1 MGKGEAAGRCGPP
14 CWPSSV
20 ISRTRAAAGDPTH
33 RPGPPVTAPPNSL
46 VTDDLAPVV
55 VAASGV
61 AINAMLL
68 ALTVALLVVAVL
80 LVVRLRADRRR
91 ELASRRDRA
100 VLAAAYAELATA
112 KSAAEARSAQLE
124 ATLSG
129 MSDGVMMLDAE
140 SRLVQWNDRFA
151 ELTGVPRA
159 MLRVGV
165 AMEDMIRAQA
175 RAGEFGPVD
184 VEAEVARRINTVR
197 TFNQS
202 AVVER
207 TRPNGQVVEL
217 RRNPGPSGGSVTLYT
232 DITARRRAEEAQRIA
247 DRATAEL
254 VEQKAQFVAIVSH
267 EVAIPL
273 EAVLESLRQMAA
285 QMVPA
290 GGGDPSHLALR
301 QARAAADTLAAL
313 MRDILDMT
321 RMDAGW
327 LTLRE
332 ADFALRPLLA
342 EAAAD
347 FTHRAAAR
355 GIVLEVEAAPD
366 LIDRLH
372 GDAGRVR
379 QVLANFLANAVAF
392 ADPGV
397 VSLRATRL
405 DLGEP
410 MLRLSVTDPGPRI
423 PAEQA
428 ARLFQPFARPFGP
441 PPLQGEALMP
451 GAGLG
456 LAICA
461 RLARMMR
468 GQVGLAPVASGGN
481 EFWITLPLAAA
492 HAEAA
497 DAPAVDAEPPRPDP
511 RRAGSSWPESNWPES
526 SWPESSWPE
535 SSPRGSS
542 RIESGRLDP
551 ARPEQAGE
559 KPAAGAPPALRR
571 ARRVFVLLVEDMVV
585 NQVVTATQL
594 RRDGHRVEVA
604 ARGSEAV
611 RLAAS
616 RPYDIVFM
624 DLMMPGMSGYE
635 AARQIRQL
643 PPPAGLVPIYALTA
657 TTSAGDRA
665 RCLAAGM
672 QGMLSKPV
680 RLADLAEVLA
690 RGATTSPAP
699 PEAAPPEPPSPEAT
713 GSAPPP
719 PQPPQAQ
726 PADLLLDA
734 GRLAELQQ
742 GLPRGVF
749 VSLAEQ
755 CVADMREQMMDLHEA
770 LETGAP
776 SAIDATAH
784 ALAGMAGNY
793 GMQALE
799 RRMRRLMAAA
809 RTVDVAAARAAA
821 VGMDREL
828 DRTDAALSLLLR
840 VRSA

>member
-202 AVVER
+202 PVVER

-232 DITARRRAEEAQRIA
+232 DSTARRRAEEAQRIA

-604 ARGSEAV
+604 ARGSEAGRQPALRHRV
-611 RLAAS
+611 HGPDDAGHERLRGGTADPPTAATRRPGADLRADRHHLGGGPRPLPGGRDAGHAEQAGAPGRS
-616 RPYDIVFM
+616 RRGAGARRHDQ
-624 DLMMPGMSGYE
+624 PGPARGGTTRAALAGSDRLRTAAAPTATSPTGRPAAGCRPAGRAAAGP
-635 AARQIRQL
+635 AARRVRQ
-643 PPPAGLVPIYALTA
+643 PG
-657 TTSAGDRA
+657 RA
-665 RCLAAGM
+665 MRRRHA
-672 QGMLSKPV
+672 
-680 RLADLAEVLA
+680 RADDGPA
-690 RGATTSPAP
+690 RGAGNRRPVRHRRHRP
-699 PEAAPPEPPSPEAT
+699 C
-713 GSAPPP
+713 
-719 PQPPQAQ
+719 
-726 PADLLLDA
+726 A
-734 GRLAELQQ
+734 GRH
-742 GLPRGVF
+742 GW
-749 VSLAEQ
+749 
-755 CVADMREQMMDLHEA
+755 
-770 LETGAP
+770 
-776 SAIDATAH
+776 
-784 ALAGMAGNY
+784 
-793 GMQALE
+793 
-799 RRMRRLMAAA
+799 
-809 RTVDVAAARAAA
+809 
-821 VGMDREL
+821 
-828 DRTDAALSLLLR
+828 
-840 VRSA
+840 